1 MISFGVYL
9 IYMAMNARHNLQG
22 SDIGPV
28 VHCLNSRTY
37 CTHWVSSKQLVHQ
50 YSAGTST
57 SSLMLQAA
65 GHAIEVEENADNGVT
80 MSSISRQYG
89 SYMED
94 DKRASGD
101 THGSLFTSTGISRQ
115 RTAVRQIS
123 RALSFLHHNLQ
134 PVNSSLVGRMTI
146 AQ

>member
-28 VHCLNSRTY
+28 VHFLNSRTY

-94 DKRASGD
+94 DKR
-101 THGSLFTSTGISRQ
+101 Q
-115 RTAVRQIS
+115 W
-123 RALSFLHHNLQ
+123 
-134 PVNSSLVGRMTI
+134 
-146 AQ
+146 